1 MNTNEKI
8 KEIRKVSGMTQEE
21 LADKLGVSRQTIS
34 KWEKGLS
41 TPDLEMAI
49 SFCELFQISLDE
61 FIREEQMEQKLSLED
76 IMKINKRNQRQTILL
91 ISSIVF
97 ILVGLLAMLFILGL
111 RAATVS
117 IEYMLYR
124 GLATGQYTSH
134 TLDFSSVFIPA
145 VLLVIVG
152 GILILIGMSD
162 RFRELRFKKLGIVGC
177 ICTVGVAAALLIF
190 SYNKENFY
198 NENIYNDNNY
208 GYGEVIEK
216 LSDDDAYAYLE
227 MDYPEDVFLTSSW
240 VYEDTT
246 DSCAGMKCNV
256 YYYYD
261 GEVKSLG
268 CIESNGTG
276 YPISFSKDGL
286 FAGGNDGIR
295 KYIIKEGALVEL
307 SEDDFDYKEYEKSQ
321 TVLFAYGA
329 ADCSNILMNF

>member
-8 KEIRKVSGMTQEE
+8 KEIR
-21 LADKLGVSRQTIS
+21 
-34 KWEKGLS
+34 
-41 TPDLEMAI
+41 
-49 SFCELFQISLDE
+49 F
-61 FIREEQMEQKLSLED
+61 
-76 IMKINKRNQRQTILL
+76 NQ
-91 ISSIVF
+91 
-97 ILVGLLAMLFILGL
+97 
-111 RAATVS
+111 
-117 IEYMLYR
+117 
-124 GLATGQYTSH
+124 
-134 TLDFSSVFIPA
+134 
-145 VLLVIVG
+145 
-152 GILILIGMSD
+152 
-162 RFRELRFKKLGIVGC
+162 LGIVGC
-177 ICTVGVAAALLIF
+177 ICIVGVAAAVLIF

-216 LSDDDAYAYLE
+216 LGDDDAYAYLE

-321 TVLFAYGA
+321 TVHFAYGA